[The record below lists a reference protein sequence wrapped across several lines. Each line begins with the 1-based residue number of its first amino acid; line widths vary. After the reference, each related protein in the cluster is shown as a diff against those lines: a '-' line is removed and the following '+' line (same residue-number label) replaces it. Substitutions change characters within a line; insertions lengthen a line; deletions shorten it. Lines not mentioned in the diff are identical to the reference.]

1 MSEENKNQ
9 PDKIIEIRGNGQG
22 SEKIEVEKAELK
34 IEKIKTK
41 IRKALIPIG
50 FKMITEG
57 LFKKQITKRDYK
69 GEKEIRDLKLIG
81 QDKSINLGLVAVWKS
96 EDVEHFIKLTDL
108 AKLKDQTPKVYVSQ
122 DKNIKLLLALIEQQ
136 QFKNKEKR
144 AEASFTLKEY
154 AKGRGY
160 TDKEIKT
167 GGKFLAE
174 LKRDLFSG
182 AYTTYRINEITIDG
196 KKYIAHGLPNLYTLL
211 EPKNSKSEW
220 KVMFSPLYANSL
232 LPLLKGEAKQYYTH
246 YLKEVADRKT
256 TEKPY
261 LHFFYNQLVYRRQ
274 AGKTTVPKKV
284 INLLKDMGV
293 AKFYLDRPQES
304 FNVLKECLVYITTKY
319 PEELESIYFF
329 NDFNKEKEKHL
340 PLSSLK
346 GLDNFE
352 YKDFKNLLEVIGIKD
367 IREAFISFCRQ
378 KETEKEPPAPKQ
390 QDSSELTDQ
399 ILEWADRNISWDK
412 MTTLTRQGTEKFLK
426 DCLRYLG
433 FDLLNELFRQEA
445 QTTYP
450 NAVRFLTKTLKN
462 ELKHNKRTKKH
473 LEDIEEILK

>member
-9 PDKIIEIRGNGQG
+9 PNKITEIKDNGEGN
-22 SEKIEVEKAELK
+22 EKIEVEKAELR
-34 IEKIKTK
+34 IDKIKAKTSK
-41 IRKALIPIG
+41 VLIPIG

-57 LFKKQITKRDYK
+57 LFKKQITKKDYK

-81 QDKSINLGLVAVWKS
+81 QEKSIDLGLVAIWKS

-136 QFKNKEKR
+136 QFKNVEKR

-167 GGKFLAE
+167 GGKFLSE

-182 AYTTYRINEITIDG
+182 AYTTYRINEIILDG

-211 EPKNSKSEW
+211 EPKNSKGEW

-304 FNVLKECLVYITTKY
+304 FNVLKECLIYITTNY

-346 GLDNFE
+346 ALSNFE
-352 YKDFKNLLEVIGIKD
+352 YKDFKELLEAIGVKD
-367 IREAFISFCRQ
+367 IREAFISFCRR
-378 KETEKEPPAPKQ
+378 KEAEKELPALKPQ
-390 QDSSELTDQ
+390 EHSELTDQ
-399 ILEWADRNISWDK
+399 ILDWADRNISWDK
-412 MTTLTRQGTEKFLK
+412 MTMLTKEGTEKFLK

-433 FDLLNELFRQEA
+433 FDRLNELFRQEA
-445 QTTYP
+445 RATYP
-450 NAVRFLTKTLKN
+450 NAIRFLTKTLKN
-462 ELKHNKRTKKH
+462 ELRQNKRTKR
-473 LEDIEEILK
+473 